1 VPGPPWWH
9 GKLNSGKFGFDSPTR
24 LMGLDLVVEG
34 TWLKASSANDEL
46 KIGSWWA
53 RGVGMSICP
62 KVTSCGPAKHFWANH
77 GVVLGQHL
85 VLSHISL

>member
-1 VPGPPWWH
+1 MPGPPWWH
-9 GKLNSGKFGFDSPTR
+9 GKLKSGKFGFDSPTR

-46 KIGSWWA
+46 KIGSWGGGVNLS
-53 RGVGMSICP
+53 RGD
-62 KVTSCGPAKHFWANH
+62 TSCGLAKRFWANH